1 MTSRTRNGLEFG
13 SDSFLDIIANI
24 VGILIIL
31 IVIAG
36 LRVSR
41 TPVFTATTPITDD
54 TQIVLNDLDAADRVQ
69 RLAIADDDAQDSQ
82 YDLRLPAPAAP
93 SSQATPGSRPV
104 LAISVPPHANDL
116 EARQLQHARHDLDRQ
131 LAVVQTQKQAAAKH
145 TARLESQLTT
155 QHTAWSA
162 TGKTKQSTTLV
173 VSQLETALRD
183 ADQRRRQLANALIEV
198 QAQEQPTT
206 AIRHRLTSIGHTVRG
221 DEIHFRVAAG
231 RIAVVPID
239 ILQQRLKA
247 QVMRNKSWLVKFHK
261 HEGYV
266 GPVQGFTMT
275 YVVERQALSR
285 IEQLR
290 SGSGAIHIGVS
301 RWTIHRQ
308 PDLKTESVAEA
319 LDVDGQFRQ
328 TVQLASESTT
338 LTFWIY
344 PDSFAAYRRL
354 RACAHQLGFTVAGR
368 PLPPGTQISGSPHGS
383 RSSGQ

>member
-41 TPVFTATTPITDD
+41 TPVSTADTANTVD
-54 TQIVLNDLDAADRVQ
+54 TQIVLNDMDAADRVPP
-69 RLAIADDDAQDSQ
+69 LAIAADAAEDSEFG
-82 YDLRLPAPAAP
+82 LRLPAPAAP
-93 SSQATPGSRPV
+93 SSHETPASRPV
-104 LAISVPPHANDL
+104 LAISVPTHANDL
-116 EARQLQHARHDLDRQ
+116 EAQQLQRARQDLDRQ
-131 LAVVQTQKQAAAKH
+131 LAVVQTQNQSASKQAALLDA
-145 TARLESQLTT
+145 QLTT
-155 QHTAWSA
+155 QRAAWSA
-162 TGKTKQSTTLV
+162 AGKASQSATRV
-173 VSQLETALRD
+173 VAQLETTLRD
-183 ADQRRRQLANALIEV
+183 TDRLRSQLANALAKV
-198 QAQEQPTT
+198 QAQERPPT

-239 ILQQRLKA
+239 VLQQRLKA
-247 QVMRNKSWLVKFHK
+247 QVMRNKSWLVKFRK

-275 YVVERQALSR
+275 YVVERRSLSR

-290 SGSGAIHIGVS
+290 TGGGAIHIGVS

-308 PDLKTESVAEA
+308 PDVKTESVTEA
-319 LDVDGQFRQ
+319 LAVDGQFRQ
-328 TVQLASESTT
+328 TVQLASEDTT

-344 PDSFAAYRRL
+344 PDSFAAYRQL
-354 RACAHQLGFTVAGR
+354 RAFAHQLGFTVAGR
-368 PLPPGTQISGSPHGS
+368 PLPSGTQISGSPQGS

>member
-41 TPVFTATTPITDD
+41 SPVTSADTADSGEP
-54 TQIVLNDLDAADRVQ
+54 QIVLDDTDTAAHVQ
-69 RLAIADDDAQDSQ
+69 PLAMGVDQPHDSD
-82 YDLRLPAPAAP
+82 YGLRLPAPAIRSSATAP
-93 SSQATPGSRPV
+93 TARPV
-104 LAISVPPHANDL
+104 LAISVPPHTNDL
-116 EARQLQHARHDLDRQ
+116 EARQLQRARHGLDRQ
-131 LAVVQTQKQAAAKH
+131 LAAIQTETESAAKRAELLDSQRTTH
-145 TARLESQLTT
+145 TAALS
-155 QHTAWSA
+155 SA
-162 TGKTKQSTTLV
+162 GKDHQSTTRV
-173 VSQLETALRD
+173 VAQLESALQD
-183 ADQRRRQLANALIEV
+183 ANRQRSRLANALIEA
-198 QAQEQPTT
+198 QAQKRPTT

-231 RIAVVPID
+231 RIAVVPVD

-247 QVMRNKSWLVKFHK
+247 QVMRNKSWLLKFHK

-275 YVVERQALSR
+275 YVVERQSLSR

-290 SGSGAIHIGVS
+290 TGGGAIHIGVS

-308 PDLKTESVAEA
+308 PDLKTESVDEA
-319 LDVDGQFRQ
+319 LALEGQFRQ
-328 TVQLASESTT
+328 TVQLASEATT
-338 LTFWIY
+338 LTFWVY
-344 PDSFAAYRRL
+344 PDSFEAYRRL
-354 RACAHQLGFTVAGR
+354 RAFAHQLGFTVAGR
-368 PLPPGTQISGSPHGS
+368 PLPAGMQISGSPHGS